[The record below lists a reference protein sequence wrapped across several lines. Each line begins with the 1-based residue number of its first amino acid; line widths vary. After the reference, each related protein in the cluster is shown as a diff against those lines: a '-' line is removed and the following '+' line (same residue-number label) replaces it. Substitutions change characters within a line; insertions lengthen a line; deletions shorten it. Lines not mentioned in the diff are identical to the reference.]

1 MTRQHADA
9 EDLLQDTMLKAYAH
23 FHAFQQGT
31 NLKAWLY
38 RILTNNYINAYRNRQ
53 HMRSTHQQGCSR
65 PRTRRWQRCRT
76 TRLRQQCR
84 RCLRSSG
91 WRSITPMSKASGGR
105 RSLRSWARQS
115 EPCFPGCTADD
126 DSCAG
131 CSLLTGPHSIHRR
144 AATGCL
150 HMRPDRPPP
159 LQRQIP
165 KPTRRERISMNPH
178 GPHDQRGTAHWGTE
192 NAAMD
197 AFTLRLPRWPV
208 LLRLLGRDPLVR
220 TTDRIEALVM
230 VLAVVVSLLAIPI
243 AAAVGTAVYDSR
255 RQAYAEQTH
264 TRHTVAAT
272 VTDVP
277 ASQQILRTGTITV
290 PARWTAGGAEH
301 TGAVKAQSTTK
312 TGDTVEIWVD
322 DNGAQAPAPTPTTRA
337 AVEAATGALVIWIS
351 VAAIAAT
358 LSTLTRAVC
367 DRIRFTGWQHV
378 IDSLVGRDGHKPS
391 QP

>member
-1 MTRQHADA
+1 
-9 EDLLQDTMLKAYAH
+9 
-23 FHAFQQGT
+23 
-31 NLKAWLY
+31 
-38 RILTNNYINAYRNRQ
+38 
-53 HMRSTHQQGCSR
+53 
-65 PRTRRWQRCRT
+65 
-76 TRLRQQCR
+76 
-84 RCLRSSG
+84 
-91 WRSITPMSKASGGR
+91 
-105 RSLRSWARQS
+105 
-115 EPCFPGCTADD
+115 
-126 DSCAG
+126 
-131 CSLLTGPHSIHRR
+131 
-144 AATGCL
+144 
-150 HMRPDRPPP
+150 
-159 LQRQIP
+159 
-165 KPTRRERISMNPH
+165 MNPH
-178 GPHDQRGTAHWGTE
+178 GPHEQRGTAHWGTDD
-192 NAAMD
+192 AAMD

-208 LLRLLGRDPLVR
+208 LLRLAGRDPLVR

-290 PARWTAGGAEH
+290 AARWTAGGAEH

-322 DNGAQAPAPTPTTRA
+322 DNGAQVPAPTPTTRA

-367 DRIRFTGWQHV
+367 DRIRFTGWQH
-378 IDSLVGRDGHKPS
+378 DLEHLVGNGDGHQHPGRTS
-391 QP
+391 GR